1 MSTTLTQR
9 VIDTRCLSPV
19 ATSRS
24 SLIGPIGLTGLIGMA
39 LFAAQSATA
48 IDIPRTIHVGPI
60 NGPGSSCA
68 YTTIQAAINAA
79 STTVSDTI
87 TIDSGLT
94 YSAQHLTIANKSLTL
109 QGAACSGGI
118 GNSPEADPRV
128 TLTGNT
134 NASSAVINIS
144 GTSTV
149 TLLNLNIT
157 GNTSSGDG
165 GGISYAGTG
174 TLTLTNVQVNAN
186 TAGYGG
192 GINFKGLGGV
202 ASLVLGTDG
211 QVLNNTAQVSGG
223 GLRIDGSGTLSVRAS
238 GNLIYNNHACPLQAC
253 GGTNTGY
260 GGGIELVGTTAI
272 IDSPGSA
279 GLPVIWKNDAN
290 YGGGIA
296 VLAVDPNSAQ
306 ADIGASDPNFPV
318 RIEDNFASHTGGG
331 IYLKPDSSPGGVTDY
346 AQLFAHSF
354 RIDHNAAVEGSAIY
368 GDSHTYVF
376 FPIGA
381 IVTLTHG
388 NCSGLTCDTID
399 RNTTEDSNGQPTA
412 GSTILLQD
420 SDLYAT
426 GVHMRGNVGAHAVR
440 EVGSS
445 GILTLADCLLAEN
458 QMTAEL
464 IAGDDATVDIDQC
477 TLANDAVGAAQ
488 VISANSDLMLTNSIL
503 GEAGTA
509 ALSHTGGSLMVQNI
523 VALNTGGLP
532 SSPNIVQANPLF
544 FDVTHSDYRLR
555 VQTDGVTSTESPAV
569 DFAPTTGNELPT
581 DIDGRARVADVVFLV
596 NRFGPK
602 DLGAYEMQPITDRIF
617 SSRMGD
623 AIQLVQ

>member
-1 MSTTLTQR
+1 MSSARMPR
-9 VIDTRCLSPV
+9 VIDTSRPPPV

-24 SLIGPIGLTGLIGMA
+24 SLIGPIGLTALIGMA
-39 LFAAQSATA
+39 LFAVQSANA

-60 NGPGSSCA
+60 NGPGASCA

-109 QGAACSGGI
+109 KGAACSGGI
-118 GNSPEADPRV
+118 GGSPEADPRV
-128 TLTGNT
+128 TLTGNS
-134 NASSAVINIS
+134 NASSAVININ

-192 GINFKGLGGV
+192 GINFKGQGGA
-202 ASLVLGTDG
+202 ASLVLGTDS

-223 GLRIDGSGTLSVRAS
+223 GLRIDGSGALSVRAS

-260 GGGIELVGTTAI
+260 GGGIELVGTTAL

-279 GLPVIWKNDAN
+279 GLPLIWNNDAN

-296 VLAVDPNSAQ
+296 LISVDPNDAVAS
-306 ADIGASDPNFPV
+306 IGASDPNFPV
-318 RIEDNFASHTGGG
+318 RIEGNFASHTGGG
-331 IYLKPDSSPGGVTDY
+331 IYLKPDSSATGVYDD
-346 AQLFAHSF
+346 AALFANSF
-354 RIDHNAAVEGSAIY
+354 RIDNNAAVEGSAIY
-368 GDSHTYVF
+368 ADSHT
-376 FPIGA
+376 GA
-381 IVTLTHG
+381 LNLTDPAHVYLTRG
-388 NCSGLTCDTID
+388 NCSGLACDTID
-399 RNTTEDSNGQPTA
+399 GNVTEDSNGQPTA
-412 GSTILLQD
+412 NSTILLQD
-420 SDLYAT
+420 TIFTAT
-426 GVHMRGNVGAHAVR
+426 GVHMRGNIGAHAVR
-440 EVGSS
+440 YVGSDY
-445 GILTLADCLLAEN
+445 LTLADCLLAEN
-458 QMTAEL
+458 QLTAEL
-464 IAGDDATVDIDQC
+464 IVGGDATVNIDQC
-477 TLANDAVGAAQ
+477 TFANDAIGAAQ
-488 VISANSDLMLTNSIL
+488 VISANSDLTLTNSIL

-509 ALSHTGGSLMVQNI
+509 ALSHTGGSLTVQNI

-544 FDVTHSDYRLR
+544 FDITHSDYRLR

-581 DIDGRARVADVVFLV
+581 DIDGRARVVDVPFLV

-602 DLGAYEMQPITDRIF
+602 DLGAYEMQPIADRIF
-617 SSRMGD
+617 ANGMGD
-623 AIQLVQ
+623 AVQLVR